1 MGSGTTSALPRLTL
15 IVGGSRSGKSKRA
28 EQMLAGRGKL
38 LYVATAQAWDAEMAA
53 RVAVHQ
59 ARRGSDWTTIEEPL
73 DLPGLIDRG
82 FGGHPTLI
90 DCLTLWL
97 TNVML
102 ADDGRDAPTECE
114 RLAQA
119 LSRADGPIVCVTNE
133 VGMSIVPE
141 TPLGRRFRD
150 LAGHLNQ
157 RVAEVS
163 DRVELVCAGLP
174 LVLKGA

>member
-1 MGSGTTSALPRLTL
+1 MKTGETTSLPRLTL
-15 IVGGSRSGKSKRA
+15 LIGGARSGKSRRA
-28 EQMLAGRGKL
+28 EDMLAGHGPL
-38 LYVATAQAWDAEMAA
+38 IYVATAQAWDAEMAA

-59 ARRGSDWTTIEEPL
+59 GRRGSEWSTIEEPL

-82 FGGHPTLI
+82 FGGHPALI

-102 ADDGRDAPTECE
+102 ADDGRDVAAECE
-114 RLAQA
+114 RLAKA

-141 TPLGRRFRD
+141 YPLGRRFRD

-157 RVAEVS
+157 RVAEAA
-163 DRVELVCAGLP
+163 DRVELICAGLP